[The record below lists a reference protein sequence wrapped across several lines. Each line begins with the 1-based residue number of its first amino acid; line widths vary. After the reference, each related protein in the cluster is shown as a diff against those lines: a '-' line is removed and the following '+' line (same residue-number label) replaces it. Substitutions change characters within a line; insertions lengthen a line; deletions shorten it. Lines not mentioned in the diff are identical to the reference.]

1 MAALRGLQGAAWD
14 YLIDILDIERLE
26 EEDELRL
33 YLLLIFQ
40 DLHAGQLEAVD
51 HLAKDLEDSAQPWVV
66 LREDKALGA
75 LFDDIAGERDD
86 QPSILVL
93 EALNEQ
99 LLDVELIAADRTIPA
114 QGELAQELAESFQVL
129 LDLADHAGGAANLVG
144 DLVELSFIDE

>member
-66 LREDKALGA
+66 LREDKTLGA
-75 LFDDIAGERDD
+75 FFDDIAGERDD
-86 QPSILVL
+86 
-93 EALNEQ
+93 
-99 LLDVELIAADRTIPA
+99 
-114 QGELAQELAESFQVL
+114 
-129 LDLADHAGGAANLVG
+129 
-144 DLVELSFIDE
+144 